1 MKLRQHFRTCS
12 LSGIF
17 SAISKRHL
25 NNGTYCTLF
34 LFIKIRGWPFFP
46 TVKMAGKKGEEK
58 KEKTKEIRNKCAPAA
73 SESWQPRQL
82 RCMYTC
88 ASVIS
93 GFLPRARSMVSAWLV
108 SHIESETFGK
118 GYACLDFNLESRPQQ
133 ATNSGSP
140 PKPKKTDKKK
150 SNALS
155 LSHPIR
161 IPRECSLDEY
171 AMNKCQDES
180 TPHNSVQNVASDTN
194 KGNLFLWSDARLV
207 LFCVGIGFNYQ
218 SYKFFAETRCCYL
231 TSMLRNYFYWVSHCG
246 RKFRALL
253 GNRLVPF
260 FISYKDK
267 WSGTCAGFL
276 GRQN

>member
-150 SNALS
+150 V
-155 LSHPIR
+155 
-161 IPRECSLDEY
+161 
-171 AMNKCQDES
+171 
-180 TPHNSVQNVASDTN
+180 T
-194 KGNLFLWSDARLV
+194 LFLCPTQYAFPESVPLTNMRWTSAKTNQLLIIPSKTLLPTQIKAIFFCDQTLDWYYSVSVLV
-207 LFCVGIGFNYQ
+207 SIT
-218 SYKFFAETRCCYL
+218 KA
-231 TSMLRNYFYWVSHCG
+231 TSSLQKPV
-246 RKFRALL
+246 AA
-253 GNRLVPF
+253 
-260 FISYKDK
+260 
-267 WSGTCAGFL
+267 T
-276 GRQN
+276 